1 MKIDWLRPLLGQ
13 EAPFTTVHLDVT
25 GEGEPA
31 AREARDRWRGLRRQL
46 AGEGAPEATLDLIEE
61 ALTPPTGAARG
72 RVVIANPQGILVD
85 RTLTT
90 APTSSSAVHGPV
102 PDLLPAARYNDE
114 VVDHIVARVDRSG
127 ADLVRRHWGSADGDW
142 HATVEGGHDDIEVSQ
157 TGPHQSR
164 GEARQHD
171 SWERNAEVVAQE
183 LDRLC
188 ASEGPEVIILTGDVR
203 AVALVKAE
211 LGQKACAC
219 VLEVPGGSRSAGAH
233 EESFEAHVNE
243 ALDGYRTRRTEKVLA
258 RYREGHGRQDGA
270 VTSLA
275 DVVDVLTK
283 GQVAELVLADDPART
298 AEPEP
303 TLWVGLE
310 PLHLAVDEATL
321 SDMGLTD
328 LRQMPASIALVRAAL
343 GQDAGLTFAP
353 DGAVDLRDGVGAV
366 LRWSDSSTPHESAP
380 SLSSDAGRLSAHG

>member
-13 EAPFTTVHLDVT
+13 QAPFTTVHLDVT

-31 AREARDRWRGLRRQL
+31 AREARERWRGLRRQL
-46 AGEGAPEATLDLIEE
+46 VTDGASEATLDLIEE
-61 ALTPPTGAARG
+61 ALTPPTGSAGG

-85 RTLTT
+85 RTLM
-90 APTSSSAVHGPV
+90 AGPASSSAVHGPV
-102 PDLLPAARYNDE
+102 PALLPAAMHNDE
-114 VVDHIVARVDRSG
+114 VVDHIIARVDRSG
-127 ADLVRRHWGSADGDW
+127 ADLVRHHWGSADGAW
-142 HATVEGGHDDIEVSQ
+142 HAAVEGGHDDVEVTQ
-157 TGPHQSR
+157 TGPGQSR

-171 SWERNAEVVAQE
+171 SWERNAEAVAKE

-188 ASEGPEVIILTGDVR
+188 ASEAPEVIILTGDVR
-203 AVALVKAE
+203 AVALVKAA

-219 VLEVPGGSRSAGAH
+219 VLEVHGGSRSAGAH
-233 EESFEAHVNE
+233 DDAFDAHVAE
-243 ALDGYRTRRTEKVLA
+243 ALDGFRQRRRESVLA

-283 GQVAELVLADDPART
+283 GQVSELVLAEDSART
-298 AEPEP
+298 AEDEAS
-303 TLWVGLE
+303 LWVGPE
-310 PLHLAVDEATL
+310 PLHIAVDEATL

-353 DGAVDLRDGVGAV
+353 EGSVDLMDGVGAV
-366 LRWSDSSTPHESAP
+366 LRWSDGSTPHESAP
-380 SLSSDAGRLSAHG
+380 SLSSDASRLKAHG

>member
-31 AREARDRWRGLRRQL
+31 AREARDRWRGLRRTL
-46 AGEGAPEATLDLIEE
+46 ASEGTPEATLDLIEE

-72 RVVIANPQGILVD
+72 RVVIANPHGILVD
-85 RTLTT
+85 RTLMA

-102 PDLLPAARYNDE
+102 PALLPAALHNDE
-114 VVDHIVARVDRSG
+114 VVDHIIARVDRSG
-127 ADLVRRHWGSADGDW
+127 ADLVRHHWGSADGDW
-142 HATVEGGHDDIEVSQ
+142 HATVEGGHDDVEVTQ
-157 TGPHQSR
+157 TGPGQSR

-171 SWERNAEVVAQE
+171 SWERNAEAVAQE

-188 ASEGPEVIILTGDVR
+188 ASEAPEVIILTGDVR
-203 AVALVKAE
+203 AVALVKGE

-219 VLEVPGGSRSAGAH
+219 VIEVPGGSRGAGAH
-233 EESFEAHVNE
+233 EDSFDAHVTA
-243 ALDGYRTRRTEKVLA
+243 ALDDFRARRREKVLA

-270 VTSLA
+270 VTSLT
-275 DVVDVLTK
+275 DVVEVLTK
-283 GQVAELVLADDPART
+283 GQVAELVLAEDAART

-303 TLWVGLE
+303 TLWVGPE
-310 PLHLAVDEATL
+310 PLHLALDEATL
-321 SDMGLTD
+321 SAMGLTD

-366 LRWSDSSTPHESAP
+366 LRWSDPSTPHESAP